1 MFARQSVR
9 TAVAAARVQ
18 PVAQRNA
25 SSLVNKLQTL
35 SEKSIY
41 YAKVTAELSKIVYV
55 KEGLAPPTVAEFT
68 KVYEC
73 ASKQAQLFAKDPKA
87 VIELFIKNAKGFN
100 KDEILRY
107 LAYFIQILGFFSLG
121 EIIGRR
127 NVVGYASE
135 H

>member
-18 PVAQRNA
+18 PAAQRNA

-35 SEKSIY
+35 S
-41 YAKVTAELSKIVYV
+41 AELSKIVYV

-87 VIELFIKNAKGFN
+87 VIELFIKNA
-100 KDEILRY
+100 
-107 LAYFIQILGFFSLG
+107 
-121 EIIGRR
+121 
-127 NVVGYASE
+127 
-135 H
+135 